1 MEKEGRWEGEVRGN
15 LTDSTSSLG
24 KHTSSKPSSFLPFAR
39 LSFCWAS
46 PLPSFPLHDHNQ
58 DVFLASKEG
67 NRDSFLDSTSEGRL
81 IPLGEQLLHIG
92 GGAGRSLLTHTQ
104 KEGQGL
110 QGKGRVQLK
119 KEWGL
124 ASGEQEMAR
133 QRVLHS

>member
-81 IPLGEQLLHIG
+81 IPLGEQLLHMG
-92 GGAGRSLLTHTQ
+92 GGREEPPHTHS
-104 KEGQGL
+104 EGGARL
-110 QGKGRVQLK
+110 AGKGEGPAKERVGISF
-119 KEWGL
+119 W
-124 ASGEQEMAR
+124 
-133 QRVLHS
+133 

>member
-81 IPLGEQLLHIG
+81 IPLGEQLLHMG
-92 GGAGRSLLTHTQ
+92 GGQGGASSHT
-104 KEGQGL
+104 L
-110 QGKGRVQLK
+110 RRRGKACRERG
-119 KEWGL
+119 G
-124 ASGEQEMAR
+124 S
-133 QRVLHS
+133 S